1 MAKRVRTGSYYC
13 FIPAGYDR
21 VYTQHYQARSGDL
34 VQVVRLP
41 GAPAPNTMG
50 QCHIASAL
58 DGEALGMVDT
68 RSLTPVPRKSVE
80 RIRRIQAGDHHSGVN
95 AMKWGG

>member
-1 MAKRVRTGSYYC
+1 MAKRVRTGSYYS

-21 VYTQHYQARSGDL
+21 VYTQHYQATAGDL

-58 DGEALGMVDT
+58 DGAALGMVDT
-68 RSLTPVPRKSVE
+68 RSLTPVPRKAVE
-80 RIRRIQAGDHHSGVN
+80 RIRRVRAGEV
-95 AMKWGG
+95 GGFNHRLGAV